1 MTGKDKRHR
10 KKQLKENRGKCVMK
24 YAVVDLEMCRVPKS
38 MRTEEYR
45 WSMETIQIG
54 AVLLDEDFNVYKK
67 FSTFVRP
74 EYGRMDP
81 FIERLTGI
89 TKENVYTARTFAEA
103 IDGFL
108 RWLKDYDVR
117 CVSWSYSDENQ
128 IRREIE
134 AKGIDNARLN
144 ELLDSWIDCQKIFDE
159 KMDSERQ
166 YSLEEALIASDII
179 TEGRAHDGLVDAYNT
194 ALLYSKL
201 MTEPEY
207 ELNEIYSHA
216 REDRVEHLGVC
227 LGDMFGGLKLQLA
240 AG

>member
-1 MTGKDKRHR
+1 M
-10 KKQLKENRGKCVMK
+10 M
-24 YAVVDLEMCRVPKS
+24 YAVVDLEMCKVPKS
-38 MRTEEYR
+38 LRTQEYK
-45 WSMETIQIG
+45 WSRETIQIG
-54 AVLLDEDFNVYKK
+54 AVLLDENFKVYKK

-74 EYGRMDP
+74 EYGRLDP

-89 TKENVYTARTFAEA
+89 TKENVYTAQTFEYALER
-103 IDGFL
+103 FVK
-108 RWLKDYDVR
+108 WLKDYDVR
-117 CVSWSYSDENQ
+117 CVSWSYADENQ

-134 AKGIDNARLN
+134 AKGIDNARIN

-159 KMDSERQ
+159 KMDSVRQ

-201 MTEPEY
+201 MTNPEF
-207 ELNEIYSHA
+207 ELNKIYSSA
-216 REDRVEHLGVC
+216 REPQVEHLGVN
-227 LGDMFGGLKLQLA
+227 LGDIFGGIKLQLA